1 MSQSQF
7 LKVALEAA
15 QKAEEVILKYY
26 SDSIAVELK
35 ADQTPVT
42 VADQEAEHVIID
54 TIKQQFPEHG
64 FLGEESG
71 VVDTESGY
79 QWIIDPIDGTKNY
92 IRKIPL
98 FATQIALMK
107 DGELIVGVSNSPIM
121 KECLYAER
129 GKGAYMDVGGRA
141 RSRYGERIHVSE
153 VSDCS
158 EAMVCH
164 GGLDTFDQDE
174 LLPNMCRLIRDTSR
188 SRGFGDYYIFHL
200 LASGRA
206 DIAIEA
212 ADLEP
217 WDISA
222 LAVIVE
228 EAGGTITDMGGGPLD
243 QHSTPVIATNG
254 VLHDTVLKYF
264 REIP

>member
-15 QKAEEVILKYY
+15 QKAEEVILEYY
-26 SDSIAVELK
+26 SGVIEVELK
-35 ADQTPVT
+35 PDQTPVT
-42 VADQEAEHVIID
+42 VADQEAERVIIE

-64 FLGEESG
+64 FWGEESG
-71 VVDTESGY
+71 IANTDSTY

-98 FATQIALMK
+98 FATQIALME
-107 DGELIVGVSNSPIM
+107 DGELILGVSNAPVM
-121 KECLYAER
+121 KERLYAER
-129 GKGAYMDVGGRA
+129 GAGAFMN
-141 RSRYGERIHVSE
+141 GERIYVSE
-153 VSDCS
+153 VPELS

-164 GGLDTFDQDE
+164 GGFDTFDDGA
-174 LLPNMCRLIRDTSR
+174 LLPNMCQLIRDTYR

-200 LASGRA
+200 LASGSA

-212 ADLEP
+212 ADLAP

-222 LAVIVE
+222 LVVIVE
-228 EAGGTITDMGGGPLD
+228 EAGGTITDLSGNPLE
-243 QHSTPVIATNG
+243 QRQTKVIATNG
-254 VLHDTVLKYF
+254 VLHDAVLKYF
-264 REIP
+264 REIS